1 MKNKKVSKKDFSK
14 TNHAR
19 IHTMDKERVYI
30 AIDLKSFY
38 ASVECQERG
47 LNPLDTNLV
56 VADESRTEKTICL
69 AVSPSLKQM
78 GVSSRPRLFEVI
90 QKVKEINRE
99 RMKNNRYRNFEGSS
113 ISGKELQENIQLEVS
128 YIAAVPRM
136 ALYQEYSNRI
146 YEIYLKYISAED
158 IHVYSIDEVFI
169 DATEYLKL
177 YQMNAHDFARKLI
190 LEVLRTTGIT
200 ATAGIATNMF
210 LCKCAMD
217 IIAKHIPA
225 DENGVRIAQLDE
237 RSYREKLWTHR
248 PLTDF
253 WRIGRGTA
261 RKLEE
266 HGLFTMG
273 DIAGCSIGGFH
284 DYYNEDLLYKLFGV
298 NAELIIDHAWGYEP
312 CTMHDVKNYKP
323 QSSSMGIGQVLHK
336 PYTYESAMIIVREM
350 AEALALQM
358 VEKKK
363 MTRTVSLYIGYDRE
377 TMESVKYS
385 GDTVVDFYG
394 REMPKP
400 VNGSVSFPFYTD
412 SRDLFVD
419 AFSSVFEK
427 TDHRLLIRRI
437 NVTAIEI
444 KEREEADT
452 TLYVQGSL
460 LDSFDEKRIQ
470 SRDRHLQQAVDELK
484 SERKVQQAIL
494 EIQRR
499 YGKNAVIKGMD
510 KQDDATTLQRN
521 EEIGGHKA

>member
-1 MKNKKVSKKDFSK
+1 MQ
-14 TNHAR
+14 
-19 IHTMDKERVYI
+19 KERVYI

-47 LNPLDTNLV
+47 LNPLDANLV

-99 RMKNNRYRNFEGSS
+99 RMRNIHYRDFEDSS
-113 ISGKELQENIQLEVS
+113 ISASELNQNPYLEVS
-128 YIAAVPRM
+128 YVTAVPRM

-146 YEIYLKYISAED
+146 YEIYLQYISPDD

-169 DATEYLKL
+169 DATDYLRL
-177 YQMNAHDFARKLI
+177 YHMNAHDFAMKLI

-200 ATAGIATNMF
+200 ATAGIAPNMF

-225 DENGVRIAQLDE
+225 DENGVRIAEVDE

-266 HGLFTMG
+266 HGLYTMG
-273 DIAGCSIGGFH
+273 DIAGCSIGKFT

-312 CTMHDVKNYKP
+312 CTMKDVKNYRP

-336 PYTYESAMIIVREM
+336 PYTFESASIIVREM
-350 AEALALQM
+350 AEALS
-358 VEKKK
+358 
-363 MTRTVSLYIGYDRE
+363 T
-377 TMESVKYS
+377 
-385 GDTVVDFYG
+385 
-394 REMPKP
+394 
-400 VNGSVSFPFYTD
+400 
-412 SRDLFVD
+412 
-419 AFSSVFEK
+419 
-427 TDHRLLIRRI
+427 LLCH
-437 NVTAIEI
+437 N
-444 KEREEADT
+444 K
-452 TLYVQGSL
+452 
-460 LDSFDEKRIQ
+460 
-470 SRDRHLQQAVDELK
+470 
-484 SERKVQQAIL
+484 
-494 EIQRR
+494 
-499 YGKNAVIKGMD
+499 
-510 KQDDATTLQRN
+510 
-521 EEIGGHKA
+521 

>member
-1 MKNKKVSKKDFSK
+1 MQ
-14 TNHAR
+14 
-19 IHTMDKERVYI
+19 KERVYI

-47 LNPLDTNLV
+47 LNPLDANLV

-99 RMKNNRYRNFEGSS
+99 RMRNIHYRDFEDSS
-113 ISGKELQENIQLEVS
+113 ISAAELNRNPYLEVS
-128 YIAAVPRM
+128 YVTAVPRM

-146 YEIYLKYISAED
+146 YEIYLQYISPDD

-169 DATEYLKL
+169 DATDYLRL
-177 YQMNAHDFARKLI
+177 YHMNAHDFAMKLI

-200 ATAGIATNMF
+200 ATAGIAPNMF

-225 DENGVRIAQLDE
+225 DENGVRIAEVDE

-266 HGLFTMG
+266 HGLYTMG
-273 DIAGCSIGGFH
+273 DIAGCSIGKFT

-312 CTMHDVKNYKP
+312 CTMKDVKNYRP

-336 PYTYESAMIIVREM
+336 PYTFESASIIVREM

-363 MTRTVSLYIGYDRE
+363 MTKTVSLYVGYDRE
-377 TMESVKYS
+377 SMDNGKYQ
-385 GDTVVDFYG
+385 GDTVMDFYG
-394 REMPKP
+394 RIMPKP
-400 VNGSVSFPFYTD
+400 SGGAVSFPFYTD
-412 SRDLFVD
+412 SRDMFVNGL
-419 AFSSVFEK
+419 SSVFEK
-427 TDHRLLIRRI
+427 TDHTLLIRRI
-437 NVTAIEI
+437 NVNAVEI
-444 KEREEADT
+444 KDADKADT
-452 TLYVQGSL
+452 TLYVQKSL
-460 LDSFDEKRIQ
+460 FDMSDDGTEHRKEKQ
-470 SRDRHLQQAVDELK
+470 LQQAVDEIK
-484 SERKVQQAIL
+484 EERKVQEAIL
-494 EIQRR
+494 EIRRR
-499 YGKNAVIKGMD
+499 YGKNSVIKGMD
-510 KQDDATTLQRN
+510 KQDDATTIERN

>member
-1 MKNKKVSKKDFSK
+1 
-14 TNHAR
+14 
-19 IHTMDKERVYI
+19 MDDMQKERVYI

-47 LNPLDTNLV
+47 LNPLDANLV

-90 QKVKEINRE
+90 QKVNEINRE
-99 RMKNNRYRNFEGSS
+99 RMRNIHYRDFEDSS
-113 ISGKELQENIQLEVS
+113 ISASELNQNPYLEVS
-128 YIAAVPRM
+128 YVTAVPRM

-146 YEIYLKYISAED
+146 YEIYLQYISPDD

-169 DATEYLKL
+169 DATDYLRL
-177 YQMNAHDFARKLI
+177 YHMNAHDFAMKLI

-200 ATAGIATNMF
+200 ATAGIAPNMF

-225 DENGVRIAQLDE
+225 DENGVRIAEVDE

-266 HGLFTMG
+266 HGLYTMG
-273 DIAGCSIGGFH
+273 DIAGCSIGKFT

-312 CTMHDVKNYKP
+312 CTMKDVKNYRP

-336 PYTYESAMIIVREM
+336 PYTFESASIIVREM

-363 MTRTVSLYIGYDRE
+363 MTKTVSLYIGYDRE
-377 TMESVKYS
+377 SMDSGKYH
-385 GDTVVDFYG
+385 GDTVMDFYG
-394 REMPKP
+394 RVMPKP
-400 VNGSVSFPFYTD
+400 SGGAVSFPFYTD
-412 SRDLFVD
+412 SRDMFVD
-419 AFSSVFEK
+419 GLSSVFK
-427 TDHRLLIRRI
+427 RTDHTLLIRRI
-437 NVTAIEI
+437 NVNAVDI
-444 KEREEADT
+444 KDADKADT
-452 TLYVQGSL
+452 TLCVQKSL
-460 LDSFDEKRIQ
+460 FDMSDDTADHKKEKQ
-470 SRDRHLQQAVDELK
+470 LQQAVDEIK
-484 SERKVQQAIL
+484 GERKVQEAIL
-494 EIQRR
+494 EIRRR
-499 YGKNAVIKGMD
+499 YGKNSVIKGMD
-510 KQDDATTLQRN
+510 KQDDATTIERN